1 MSTNLYDA
9 VRIAIEHRLGEDQR
23 SADILGNI
31 PAYVR
36 RAVNKLQ
43 QTNII
48 EPTQVEYLPSD
59 LQVFLDINGT
69 EQYNYINLPD
79 NFVELHRLYVNGV
92 EPTWYISPITINKK
106 ATDNPGVVY
115 YNVGS
120 ATIGGSLVRYLA
132 LGGLPDDA
140 VITLRYH
147 GSVDNALVESLGEKY
162 WEAIIK
168 QVESYLD
175 LPTTQAAIIN
185 EQRAKSEAEELA
197 TGWRNQSQIII
208 TTPGKFFGGGRRNG
222 RLVR

>member
-48 EPTQVEYLPSD
+48 EPTQVEYTNADFQPFFD
-59 LQVFLDINGT
+59 VNGN
-69 EQYNYINLPD
+69 EQYSYISLPD

-92 EPTWYISPITINKK
+92 EPTWHISAISIDKH

-120 ATIGGSLVRYLA
+120 ASIGGSITRYLA
-132 LGGLPDDA
+132 MGGLPNDA

-197 TGWRNQSQIII
+197 SGWRNQSQLIFR
-208 TTPGKFFGGGRRNG
+208 TNGRFFGGGRRNG